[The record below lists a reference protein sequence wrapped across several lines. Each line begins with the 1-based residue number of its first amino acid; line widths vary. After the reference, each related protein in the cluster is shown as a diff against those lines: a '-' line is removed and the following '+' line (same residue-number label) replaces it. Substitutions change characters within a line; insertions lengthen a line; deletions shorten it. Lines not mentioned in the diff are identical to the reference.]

1 MGQKG
6 AWVVRARKLHDSST
20 RNGSKDDAE
29 AGMERTSITPL
40 KIRKRSRW
48 ADWDLLATFYN
59 ETRYWAASYIGST
72 VAYCL
77 GADPQRQCL

>member
-48 ADWDLLATFYN
+48 AD
-59 ETRYWAASYIGST
+59 
-72 VAYCL
+72 
-77 GADPQRQCL
+77 